1 MHQRLWLQIA
11 IALGASVPVAAGLA
25 GVLYGPALVDAAAS
39 ASGDSHFRY
48 LSGLL
53 FGIGLLFWSAIP
65 RVEQR
70 TSLIRALTLIVVVGG
85 LARLWSLAVAGAPDA
100 PMLFGLG
107 MELIVTPLICLW
119 QARVA
124 KAA

>member
-1 MHQRLWLQIA
+1 MRERLWLQIA

-25 GVLYGPALVDAAAS
+25 GVLYGPALVDAVAG

-53 FGIGLLFWSAIP
+53 LGIGLLFWSAIP

-85 LARLWSLAVAGAPDA
+85 LARLCSLAVAGAPDA